1 LFYYEEKRVPLDFLS
16 ILKHKPV
23 IAAFR
28 KVEDFRIEGLS
39 NVDVL
44 FVLGGDIFNL
54 PTLVQQA
61 ESVKKLVFVDIDLV
75 KGIGK
80 DASGIRYLARES
92 HVHGVI
98 TTKSNLINS
107 AQKEGLISI
116 QRIFVL
122 DSESL
127 TGGLNVVDK
136 SKPDAIEILPGLI
149 LPKIMDRIRSRSPIP
164 VIAGGLITTPQE
176 IQEILSSGA
185 IGISTT
191 SAKLLRHT
199 IRRAR

>member
-1 LFYYEEKRVPLDFLS
+1 LDFLNV
-16 ILKHKPV
+16 LKHKPV

-28 KVEDFRIEGLS
+28 KVEDFRIDGLS
-39 NVDVL
+39 NVGVL
-44 FVLGGDIFNL
+44 FILGGDIFNL
-54 PTLVQQA
+54 PPLIEQA
-61 ESVKKLVFVDIDLV
+61 EGLKKLVFVDIDLI

-80 DASGIRYLARES
+80 DAAGIRYLARES
-92 HVHGVI
+92 RVHGVI
-98 TTKSNLINS
+98 TTKSNFINS
-107 AQKEGLISI
+107 AQKENLISI

-127 TGGLNVVDK
+127 SGGLNVVEK
-136 SKPDAIEILPGLI
+136 SKPDAIEVLPGLI
-149 LPKIMDRIRSRSPIP
+149 LPKIMNRIRSRSSVP

-191 SAKLLRHT
+191 NVNILSRGIGT
-199 IRRAR
+199 RDR

>member
-1 LFYYEEKRVPLDFLS
+1 MDFLS

-23 IAAFR
+23 IAALR
-28 KVEDFRIEGLS
+28 NVEDFRMEGLS
-39 NVDVL
+39 NVGVL

-54 PTLVQQA
+54 PTLIEQA
-61 ESVKKLVFVDIDLV
+61 ESFEKLVFIDIDLI
-75 KGIGK
+75 KGVGK

-92 HVHGVI
+92 HVHGII
-98 TTKSNLINS
+98 TTKSNLIKS
-107 AQKEGLISI
+107 AQKENLVSI

-136 SKPDAIEILPGLI
+136 SKPDAIEVLPGLI
-149 LPKIMDRIRSRSPIP
+149 LPKIMDRIRSRSSVP
-164 VIAGGLITTPQE
+164 VIAGGLITKLQE
-176 IQEILSSGA
+176 IEEILFSGA

-191 SAKLLRHT
+191 NTKLFSHT
-199 IRRAR
+199 IRGGGKQQR

>member
-1 LFYYEEKRVPLDFLS
+1 
-16 ILKHKPV
+16 V
-23 IAAFR
+23 IAALR
-28 KVEDFRIEGLS
+28 NVEDFRIEGLS
-39 NVDVL
+39 NVGVL

-54 PTLVQQA
+54 PTLVEQA
-61 ESVKKLVFVDIDLV
+61 ERYEKLVFVDIDLV
-75 KGIGK
+75 KGVGK
-80 DASGIRYLARES
+80 DASGIRYLAREN

-127 TGGLNVVDK
+127 AGGLNVVDK
-136 SKPDAIEILPGLI
+136 SKPDAIEVLPGLI
-149 LPKIMDRIRSRSPIP
+149 LPKIMDRIRSRSSVP

-191 SAKLLRHT
+191 SARLLSHT
-199 IRRAR
+199 IRVRDKKQL

>member
-1 LFYYEEKRVPLDFLS
+1 MDFLN

-28 KVEDFRIEGLS
+28 KMEDFHIDGLS
-39 NVDVL
+39 NVGVL
-44 FVLGGDIFNL
+44 FILGGDIFNL
-54 PTLVQQA
+54 PPLIEQA
-61 ESVKKLVFVDIDLV
+61 ESLKKLVFVDIDLI

-80 DASGIRYLARES
+80 DAAGIRYLARES
-92 HVHGVI
+92 NVHGII

-107 AQKEGLISI
+107 AQKENLISI

-127 TGGLNVVDK
+127 SGGLNVVEK
-136 SKPDAIEILPGLI
+136 SKPDAIEVLPGLI
-149 LPKIMDRIRSRSPIP
+149 LPKIMNRIRSRSSVP

-176 IQEILSSGA
+176 IQDILSSGA

-191 SAKLLRHT
+191 SANILSRGIGT
-199 IRRAR
+199 QDR

>member
-1 LFYYEEKRVPLDFLS
+1 MDFLT

-23 IAAFR
+23 IAALR
-28 KVEDFRIEGLS
+28 NVEDFRIEGLS
-39 NVDVL
+39 NVGVL
-44 FVLGGDIFNL
+44 FVLGGTIFDL
-54 PTLVQQA
+54 PALVEKA
-61 ESVKKLVFVDIDLV
+61 ESFKKLVFVDIDLI
-75 KGIGK
+75 KGVGK

-92 HVHGVI
+92 HVHGII
-98 TTKSNLINS
+98 TTKSNLIKS
-107 AQKEGLISI
+107 AQKENLISI

-136 SKPDAIEILPGLI
+136 SKPDAIEVLPGLI
-149 LPKIMDRIRSRSPIP
+149 LPKIMDRIRSRSSVP
-164 VIAGGLITTPQE
+164 VIAGGLITRPQE

-191 SAKLLRHT
+191 SAKLLSHT
-199 IRRAR
+199 IGGRDKKQLR

>member
-1 LFYYEEKRVPLDFLS
+1 MDFLG
-16 ILKHKPV
+16 ILKNSPV
-23 IAAFR
+23 IAALR
-28 KVEDFRIEGLS
+28 NVEDVRIKGLS
-39 NVDVL
+39 NVGVL
-44 FVLGGDIFNL
+44 FVLGGTIFDL
-54 PTLVQQA
+54 PSLVEQA
-61 ESVKKLVFVDIDLV
+61 ESFEKLVFVDIDLV
-75 KGIGK
+75 KGVGK

-98 TTKSNLINS
+98 TTKSNLIKS
-107 AQKEGLISI
+107 AQKEGMISI

-136 SKPDAIEILPGLI
+136 SKPDAIEVLPGLI
-149 LPKIMDRIRSRSPIP
+149 LPKIMDRIRSRSSVP
-164 VIAGGLITTPQE
+164 VIAGGLITMQQE

-191 SAKLLRHT
+191 SAKLLSYT
-199 IRRAR
+199 IKGRGKQQR